1 MKTSGVKLI
10 AVFGLVSLVWGSTWL
25 AIRAS
30 LESLSPLYSASFR
43 FIFASIFILILMKL
57 QGVKI
62 QKDKISVK
70 LYLLQGFFA
79 FIIPFALIY
88 WAEQY
93 IPSGLAAVLF
103 AAYPFFVALISY
115 FAIPSE
121 AIGPYKL
128 IGIILGFTGIVII
141 FWDDLGGDLTKYLLG
156 MIAVVF
162 SAAMQAGAAVVI
174 KKHGHHLNPL
184 SMNLLP
190 MLMGGVFLFISAF
203 VTEDFSALVFDSN
216 AVISVL
222 YLALFGSVVTFTGY
236 YWLMKRLNIVILSFI
251 AFITPVLALLLG
263 WIFMSETLSVLDLA
277 GCLFVLAG
285 LIIANLRG
293 LKNIKKAEIIKD
305 AA

>member
-141 FWDDLGGDLTKYLLG
+141 FWD
-156 MIAVVF
+156 
-162 SAAMQAGAAVVI
+162 
-174 KKHGHHLNPL
+174 
-184 SMNLLP
+184 
-190 MLMGGVFLFISAF
+190 
-203 VTEDFSALVFDSN
+203 
-216 AVISVL
+216 
-222 YLALFGSVVTFTGY
+222 
-236 YWLMKRLNIVILSFI
+236 
-251 AFITPVLALLLG
+251 
-263 WIFMSETLSVLDLA
+263 
-277 GCLFVLAG
+277 
-285 LIIANLRG
+285 
-293 LKNIKKAEIIKD
+293 
-305 AA
+305 